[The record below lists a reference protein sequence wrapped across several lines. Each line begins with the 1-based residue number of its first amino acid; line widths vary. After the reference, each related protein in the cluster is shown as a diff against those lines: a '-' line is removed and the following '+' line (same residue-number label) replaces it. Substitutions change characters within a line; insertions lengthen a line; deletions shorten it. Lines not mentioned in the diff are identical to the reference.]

1 MHHTSRFFVFYTKQK
16 INLKEEFLV
25 TLFWLDMI
33 LSKFVSFVEDTFQRR
48 ILKCLWKDTVWI
60 FGLLGASSSYQCS
73 VPICSVIQL
82 QAKYMHLFYESCN
95 LFLYFLF
102 KFGYQTAVKVWL
114 NKCISHFLLIRI
126 HSMQGGTA
134 SLKVLSATFVQ
145 VYFLS
150 LNKSTCQTRKNVFYF
165 TSKALF
171 VREKIKF

>member
-1 MHHTSRFFVFYTKQK
+1 MLVKRHCLDLWSIGSQFIISMFSS
-16 INLKEEFLV
+16 NLF
-25 TLFWLDMI
+25 
-33 LSKFVSFVEDTFQRR
+33 
-48 ILKCLWKDTVWI
+48 
-60 FGLLGASSSYQCS
+60 
-73 VPICSVIQL
+73 SVIQL
-82 QAKYMHLFYESCN
+82 KAKVYALV

-171 VREKIKF
+171 VHEKIKF